1 MPVNEPFKKK
11 WTRFC
16 ETILREGGFA
26 KPRLMFFKFGEDFEF
41 CPRGGRVWEG
51 IRAGFYFFKF
61 GEIRNSATQMQIQSV
76 PSFIISYCVQ
86 TKGNSTLGASAFGH
100 FRYGYECL
108 GAYGRALAR
117 ASWGE
122 EVSSPRVG
130 TTLSD
135 YRECSALAIPTLR
148 FSILF
153 SWCRFRSEVQYCNS
167 GQALVL

>member
-61 GEIRNSATQMQIQSV
+61 GEIRNSATQLQIQSV
-76 PSFIISYCVQ
+76 PSFLWAGISPRFLGRVSFLSPGRDY
-86 TKGNSTLGASAFGH
+86 TLG
-100 FRYGYECL
+100 L
-108 GAYGRALAR
+108 
-117 ASWGE
+117 
-122 EVSSPRVG
+122 PRVFCPRHPHS
-130 TTLSD
+130 TFFNIIFVVSLS
-135 YRECSALAIPTLR
+135 L
-148 FSILF
+148 
-153 SWCRFRSEVQYCNS
+153 
-167 GQALVL
+167 